1 MTLRSDTKSEEKLSL
16 SSKNNIRNSVNSN
29 ANSGKSENLHFKVLL
44 LSIGYKDLAK
54 KYRRIISRDTEKR
67 SKL

>member
-1 MTLRSDTKSEEKLSL
+1 M
-16 SSKNNIRNSVNSN
+16 NFN
-29 ANSGKSENLHFKVLL
+29 ANSGKSENLHFNVLL